1 MSYVDVVEII
11 SLLCNSL
18 DRNLAR
24 DSTVGWSNKTVGA
37 RSMLKRAAI
46 ALVNST
52 AKRES
57 TPADI
62 SGVLVS
68 TSAPVT
74 SCATS
79 RITTRTSCTSYCDT
93 FVCDATGDAVAAQTC
108 SLLRRGRSGTW
119 ISL

>member
-46 ALVNST
+46 ALVNSI
-52 AKRES
+52 AERES
-57 TPADI
+57 IPMDI
-62 SGVLVS
+62 SGAFVS
-68 TSAPVT
+68 TSVPIT
-74 SCATS
+74 S
-79 RITTRTSCTSYCDT
+79 
-93 FVCDATGDAVAAQTC
+93 
-108 SLLRRGRSGTW
+108 
-119 ISL
+119 